1 MEDTKIINEC
11 IEFLQKSNNRY
22 SDEMNKA
29 VNNLRRYSGK
39 FWDDEYTK
47 TYRKGKN
54 RLTLSLN
61 NWNVI
66 VNAISSPISS
76 SPYHI
81 ELSDKAAYGDLQER
95 IDLEEHENDNKSAV
109 IDAFRKAVLTG
120 YGFIVISTEADR
132 NGDVK
137 IVLES
142 VKHINSVALDPA
154 INTVDGSDAEEGA
167 IVNYISTRKAK
178 RLYGEDIIPFD
189 FPNTQPLVNLNGF
202 NQWTVPADSVAIVS
216 YYVKNE
222 NGTVDFYKICGN
234 KVVQHEVL
242 PISIIPIIRFA
253 GNEIYSNDSINY
265 SGIIDQTLSLELGAN
280 IAYSTLIERCGRSV
294 KPNVMAHVDAIDGLE
309 KNLAALNDDD
319 SMAYLWKGEHQP
331 VILTEQFQTGDL
343 QATITTCRTLMEDVT
358 GIPLT
363 GISMNQPDKTAT
375 EILRQQMSKESNT
388 ANYYNNAYIACFTLG
403 RVITQMLNNGEYVD
417 FHLENGPG
425 VITRQL
431 KARQEL
437 TALSTLMP
445 DNMKPLIA
453 KYFADTLQDD
463 VGDELSKNIVA
474 NLPQDIK
481 YFSDKDDVDP
491 EAIHELNQMKA
502 MMDQMMLDLEQT
514 KAENAQLMQ
523 QLKNAETN
531 LLENDA
537 NRKLDMYKFQVSE
550 ANKMQVEAAKLEL
563 QGVKLESEAEDN
575 MVKNDINQ
583 QKVDIE
589 ANKAA
594 IESLKAYEDTEDKI
608 NSAINDM
615 SEVVITEEPTY
626 EVYRQ

>member
-1 MEDTKIINEC
+1 MEDNKIINEC
-11 IEFLQKSNNRY
+11 NEFLQKSNNRY

-39 FWDDEYTK
+39 FWDDEYTR

-54 RLTLSLN
+54 RLALSLN

-66 VNAISSPISS
+66 VNAIASPISS

-81 ELSDKAAYGDLQER
+81 ELSNKNAYEDLQGR
-95 IDLEEHENDNKSAV
+95 IDLVEHENDNKSAV
-109 IDAFRKAVLTG
+109 VDAFRKAVLTG

-154 INTVDGSDAEEGA
+154 VNTVDGSDAEEGA
-167 IVNYISTRKAK
+167 IVNYISTRKAR
-178 RLYGEDIIPFD
+178 RLYGEDVIPFD
-189 FPNTQPLVNLNGF
+189 FPNTQPLVNLNGL

-222 NGTVDFYKICGN
+222 DGTVNFYKICGN
-234 KVVQHEVL
+234 KVVQNVVL

-265 SGIIDQTLSLELGAN
+265 SGIIDQTLALELGAN

-331 VILTEQFQTGDL
+331 VILTESFQTGDL
-343 QATITTCRTLMEDVT
+343 QATISTCRMLMEDVT

-363 GISMNQPDKTAT
+363 GISNTQPEKTAT

-388 ANYYNNAYIACFTLG
+388 ANYYNNAYVACYTLG
-403 RVITQMLNNGEYVD
+403 RIITQMLSNGEYID
-417 FHLENGPG
+417 FHLENGPA

-437 TALSTLMP
+437 TALATLTP

-481 YFSDKDDVDP
+481 FFSDKDDVDP
-491 EAIHELNQMKA
+491 EAIHELNQMRA
-502 MMDQMMLDLEQT
+502 MMDQMMADLEQT
-514 KAENAQLMQ
+514 KAENAQLAQ

-531 LLENDA
+531 LLENEA
-537 NRKLDMYKFQVSE
+537 ARKLDMYKFQVSE

-563 QGVKLESEAEDN
+563 QGVKLQNEAEDN
-575 MVKNDINQ
+575 MAKNDINQ
-583 QKVDIE
+583 QKVNIEEGKATIE
-589 ANKAA
+589 A
-594 IESLKAYEDTEDKI
+594 LKAYEESEDKL
-608 NSAINDM
+608 NDAIAEM
-615 SEVVITEEPTY
+615 QQPQVIVENPNEI
-626 EVYRQ
+626 YR

>member
-1 MEDTKIINEC
+1 MEDNKIINEC
-11 IEFLQKSNNRY
+11 NEFLQKSNNRY
-22 SDEMNKA
+22 SDEMIKA

-39 FWDDEYTK
+39 FWDDEYTR

-54 RLTLSLN
+54 RLALSLN

-66 VNAISSPISS
+66 VNAIASPISS

-81 ELSDKAAYGDLQER
+81 ELSNKNAYEDLQER
-95 IDLEEHENDNKSAV
+95 IDLVEHENDNKSAV
-109 IDAFRKAVLTG
+109 VDAFRKAVLTG

-167 IVNYISTRKAK
+167 IVNYISTRKAR
-178 RLYGEDIIPFD
+178 RLYGEDVIPFD
-189 FPNTQPLVNLNGF
+189 FPNTQPLVNLNGLS
-202 NQWTVPADSVAIVS
+202 QWTVPADSVAIIS

-222 NGTVDFYKICGN
+222 DGTVNFYKICGN
-234 KVVQHEVL
+234 KVVQNVVL

-265 SGIIDQTLSLELGAN
+265 SGIIDQTLALELGAN

-331 VILTEQFQTGDL
+331 VILTESFQTGDL
-343 QATITTCRTLMEDVT
+343 QATISTCRMLMEDVT

-363 GISMNQPDKTAT
+363 GISNTQPEKTAT

-388 ANYYNNAYIACFTLG
+388 ANYYNNAYVACYTLG
-403 RVITQMLNNGEYVD
+403 RIITQMLSNGEYID
-417 FHLENGPG
+417 FHLENGPA

-437 TALSTLMP
+437 TALATLTP

-481 YFSDKDDVDP
+481 FFSDKDDVDP
-491 EAIHELNQMKA
+491 EAIHELNQMRA
-502 MMDQMMLDLEQT
+502 MMDQMMADLEQT
-514 KAENAQLMQ
+514 KAENAQLAQ

-531 LLENDA
+531 LLENEA
-537 NRKLDMYKFQVSE
+537 ARKLDMYKFQVSE

-563 QGVKLESEAEDN
+563 QGVKLQNEAEDN

-583 QKVDIE
+583 QKVNIEEGKATIE
-589 ANKAA
+589 A
-594 IESLKAYEDTEDKI
+594 LKAYEESEDKL
-608 NSAINDM
+608 NDAIAEM
-615 SEVVITEEPTY
+615 QQPQVIVENPNEI
-626 EVYRQ
+626 YR

>member
-1 MEDTKIINEC
+1 MEDNKIINEC
-11 IEFLQKSNNRY
+11 NEFLQKSNNRY
-22 SDEMNKA
+22 SDEMTKA

-39 FWDDEYTK
+39 FWDDEYTR

-54 RLTLSLN
+54 RLALSLN

-66 VNAISSPISS
+66 VNAIASPISS

-81 ELSDKAAYGDLQER
+81 ELSNKNAYEDLQER
-95 IDLEEHENDNKSAV
+95 IDLVEHENDNKSAV
-109 IDAFRKAVLTG
+109 VDAFRKAVLTG

-167 IVNYISTRKAK
+167 IVNYISTRKAR
-178 RLYGEDIIPFD
+178 RLYGEDVIPFD
-189 FPNTQPLVNLNGF
+189 FPNTQPLVNLNGLS
-202 NQWTVPADSVAIVS
+202 QWTVPADSVAIIS

-222 NGTVDFYKICGN
+222 DGTVNFYKICGN
-234 KVVQHEVL
+234 KVVQNVVL

-265 SGIIDQTLSLELGAN
+265 SGIIDQTLALELGAN

-331 VILTEQFQTGDL
+331 VILTESFQTGDL
-343 QATITTCRTLMEDVT
+343 QATISTCRMLMEDVT

-363 GISMNQPDKTAT
+363 GISNTQPEKTAT

-388 ANYYNNAYIACFTLG
+388 ANYYNNAYVACYTLG
-403 RVITQMLNNGEYVD
+403 RIITQMLSNGEYID
-417 FHLENGPG
+417 FHLENGPA

-437 TALSTLMP
+437 TALATLTP

-481 YFSDKDDVDP
+481 FFSDKDDVDP
-491 EAIHELNQMKA
+491 EAIHELNQMRA
-502 MMDQMMLDLEQT
+502 MMDQMMADLEQT
-514 KAENAQLMQ
+514 KAENAQLAQ

-531 LLENDA
+531 LLENEA
-537 NRKLDMYKFQVSE
+537 ARKLDMYKFQVSE

-563 QGVKLESEAEDN
+563 QGVKLQNEAEDN

-583 QKVDIE
+583 QKVNIEEGKATIE
-589 ANKAA
+589 A
-594 IESLKAYEDTEDKI
+594 LKAYEESEDKL
-608 NSAINDM
+608 NDAIAEM
-615 SEVVITEEPTY
+615 QQPQVIVENPNEI
-626 EVYRQ
+626 YR

>member
-1 MEDTKIINEC
+1 MEDNKIINEC
-11 IEFLQKSNNRY
+11 NEFLQKSNNRY

-39 FWDDEYTK
+39 FWDDEYTR

-54 RLTLSLN
+54 RLALSLN

-66 VNAISSPISS
+66 VNAIASPISN

-81 ELSDKAAYGDLQER
+81 ELSNKNTYEGLQER
-95 IDLEEHENDNKSAV
+95 IDLVEHENDNKSAV
-109 IDAFRKAVLTG
+109 VDAFRKAVLTG

-167 IVNYISTRKAK
+167 IVNYISTRKAR
-178 RLYGEDIIPFD
+178 RLYGEDVIPFD
-189 FPNTQPLVNLNGF
+189 FPNTQPLVNLNGLS
-202 NQWTVPADSVAIVS
+202 QWTVPPDSVAIVS

-222 NGTVDFYKICGN
+222 DGTVNFYKICGN
-234 KVVQHEVL
+234 KVVQNVVL

-265 SGIIDQTLSLELGAN
+265 SGIIDQTLALELGAN

-331 VILTEQFQTGDL
+331 VILTESFQTGDL
-343 QATITTCRTLMEDVT
+343 QATISTCRMLMEDVT

-363 GISMNQPDKTAT
+363 GISNTQPEKTAT

-388 ANYYNNAYIACFTLG
+388 ANYYNNAYVACYTLG
-403 RVITQMLNNGEYVD
+403 RIITQMLSNGEYID
-417 FHLENGPG
+417 FHLENGPA

-437 TALSTLMP
+437 TALATLTP

-481 YFSDKDDVDP
+481 FFSDKDDVDP

-502 MMDQMMLDLEQT
+502 MMDQMMADLEQT
-514 KAENAQLMQ
+514 KAENAQLAQ

-531 LLENDA
+531 LLENEA
-537 NRKLDMYKFQVSE
+537 ARKLEMYKFQVSE

-563 QGVKLESEAEDN
+563 QGVKLQNDAEDN
-575 MVKNDINQ
+575 MAKNDINQ
-583 QKVDIE
+583 QKVNIEEGKATIE
-589 ANKAA
+589 A
-594 IESLKAYEDTEDKI
+594 LKAYEESEDKL
-608 NSAINDM
+608 NDAIAEM
-615 SEVVITEEPTY
+615 QQPQVIVENPNEI
-626 EVYRQ
+626 YR

>member
-1 MEDTKIINEC
+1 MEDNKIINEC
-11 IEFLQKSNNRY
+11 NDFLQKSNNRY
-22 SDEMNKA
+22 SDEMTKA

-39 FWDDEYTK
+39 FWDDEYTR

-54 RLTLSLN
+54 RLALSLN

-66 VNAISSPISS
+66 VNAIASPISS

-81 ELSDKAAYGDLQER
+81 ELSNKNAYEDLQER
-95 IDLEEHENDNKSAV
+95 IDLVEHENDNKSAV
-109 IDAFRKAVLTG
+109 VDAFRKAVLTG

-167 IVNYISTRKAK
+167 IVNYISTRKAR
-178 RLYGEDIIPFD
+178 RLYGEDVIPFD
-189 FPNTQPLVNLNGF
+189 FPNTQPLVNLNGL

-222 NGTVDFYKICGN
+222 DGTVNFYKICGN
-234 KVVQHEVL
+234 KVVQNVVL

-265 SGIIDQTLSLELGAN
+265 SGIIDQTLALELGAN

-331 VILTEQFQTGDL
+331 VILTESFQTGDL
-343 QATITTCRTLMEDVT
+343 QATISTCRMLMEDVT

-363 GISMNQPDKTAT
+363 GISNTQPEKTAT

-388 ANYYNNAYIACFTLG
+388 ANYYNNAYVACYTLG
-403 RVITQMLNNGEYVD
+403 RIITQMLSNGEYID
-417 FHLENGPG
+417 FHLENGPA

-437 TALSTLMP
+437 TALATLTP

-481 YFSDKDDVDP
+481 FFSDKDDVDP
-491 EAIHELNQMKA
+491 EAIHELNQMRA
-502 MMDQMMLDLEQT
+502 MMDQMMADLEQT
-514 KAENAQLMQ
+514 KAENAQLAQ

-531 LLENDA
+531 LLENEA
-537 NRKLDMYKFQVSE
+537 ARKLDMYKFQVSE

-563 QGVKLESEAEDN
+563 QGVKLQNETEDN

-583 QKVDIE
+583 QKVNIEEGKATIE
-589 ANKAA
+589 A
-594 IESLKAYEDTEDKI
+594 LKAYEESEDKL
-608 NSAINDM
+608 NDAIAEM
-615 SEVVITEEPTY
+615 QQPQVIVENPNEI
-626 EVYRQ
+626 YR

>member
-1 MEDTKIINEC
+1 MEDNKIINEC
-11 IEFLQKSNNRY
+11 NEFLQKSNNRY

-39 FWDDEYTK
+39 FWDDEYTR

-54 RLTLSLN
+54 RLALSLN

-66 VNAISSPISS
+66 VNAIASPISN

-81 ELSDKAAYGDLQER
+81 ELSNKNAYEDLQER
-95 IDLEEHENDNKSAV
+95 IDLVEHENDNKSAV
-109 IDAFRKAVLTG
+109 VDAFRKAVLTG

-167 IVNYISTRKAK
+167 IVNYISTRKAR
-178 RLYGEDIIPFD
+178 RLYGEDVIPFD
-189 FPNTQPLVNLNGF
+189 FPNTQPLVNLNGLS
-202 NQWTVPADSVAIVS
+202 QWTVPPDSVAIVS

-222 NGTVDFYKICGN
+222 DGTVNFYKICGN
-234 KVVQHEVL
+234 KVVQNVVL

-265 SGIIDQTLSLELGAN
+265 SGIIDQTLALELGAN

-331 VILTEQFQTGDL
+331 VILTESFQTGDL
-343 QATITTCRTLMEDVT
+343 QATISTCRMLMEDVT

-363 GISMNQPDKTAT
+363 GISNTQPEKTAT

-388 ANYYNNAYIACFTLG
+388 ANYYNNAYVACYTLG
-403 RVITQMLNNGEYVD
+403 RIITQMLSNGEYID
-417 FHLENGPG
+417 FHLENGPA

-437 TALSTLMP
+437 TALATLTP

-453 KYFADTLQDD
+453 KYFADTLQDH

-481 YFSDKDDVDP
+481 FFSDKDDVDP

-502 MMDQMMLDLEQT
+502 MMDQMMADLEQT
-514 KAENAQLMQ
+514 KAENAQLAQ

-531 LLENDA
+531 LLENEA
-537 NRKLDMYKFQVSE
+537 ARKLDMYKFQVSE

-563 QGVKLESEAEDN
+563 QGVKLQNEAEDN

-583 QKVDIE
+583 QKVNIEESKATIE
-589 ANKAA
+589 A
-594 IESLKAYEDTEDKI
+594 LKAYEESEDKL
-608 NSAINDM
+608 NDAIAEM
-615 SEVVITEEPTY
+615 QQPQVIVENPNEI
-626 EVYRQ
+626 YR

>member
-1 MEDTKIINEC
+1 MEDNKIINEC
-11 IEFLQKSNNRY
+11 NDFLQKSNNRY

-39 FWDDEYTK
+39 FWDDEYTR

-54 RLTLSLN
+54 RLALSLN

-66 VNAISSPISS
+66 VNAIASPISS

-81 ELSDKAAYGDLQER
+81 ELSNKNAYEDLQER
-95 IDLEEHENDNKSAV
+95 IDLVEHENDNKSAV
-109 IDAFRKAVLTG
+109 VDAFRKAVLTG

-167 IVNYISTRKAK
+167 IVNYISTRKAR
-178 RLYGEDIIPFD
+178 RLYGEDVIPFD
-189 FPNTQPLVNLNGF
+189 FPNTQPLVNLNGLS
-202 NQWTVPADSVAIVS
+202 QWSVPADSVAIVS

-222 NGTVDFYKICGN
+222 DGTVNFYKICGN
-234 KVVQHEVL
+234 KVVQNVVL

-253 GNEIYSNDSINY
+253 GNEIYSNDAINY
-265 SGIIDQTLSLELGAN
+265 SGIIDQTLALELGAN

-331 VILTEQFQTGDL
+331 VILTESFQTGDL
-343 QATITTCRTLMEDVT
+343 QATISTCRMLMEDVT

-363 GISMNQPDKTAT
+363 GISNTQPEKTAT

-388 ANYYNNAYIACFTLG
+388 ANYYNNAYVACYTLG
-403 RVITQMLNNGEYVD
+403 RIITQMLSNGEYID
-417 FHLENGPG
+417 FHLENGPA

-437 TALSTLMP
+437 TALATLTP

-481 YFSDKDDVDP
+481 FFSDKDDVDP
-491 EAIHELNQMKA
+491 EAIHELNQMRT
-502 MMDQMMLDLEQT
+502 MMDQMMADLEQT
-514 KAENAQLMQ
+514 KAENAQLAQ

-531 LLENDA
+531 LLENEA
-537 NRKLDMYKFQVSE
+537 ARKLDMYKFQVSE

-563 QGVKLESEAEDN
+563 QGVKLQNEAEDN

-583 QKVDIE
+583 QKVNIEEGKATIE
-589 ANKAA
+589 A
-594 IESLKAYEDTEDKI
+594 LKAYEESEDKL
-608 NSAINDM
+608 NDAIAEM
-615 SEVVITEEPTY
+615 QQPQVIVENPNEI
-626 EVYRQ
+626 YR

>member
-1 MEDTKIINEC
+1 MEDNKIINEC
-11 IEFLQKSNNRY
+11 NEFLQKSNSRY

-39 FWDDEYTK
+39 FWDDEYTR

-54 RLTLSLN
+54 RLALSLN

-66 VNAISSPISS
+66 VNAIASPISS

-81 ELSDKAAYGDLQER
+81 ELSNKNAYGDLQER
-95 IDLEEHENDNKSAV
+95 IDLVEHENDNKSAV
-109 IDAFRKAVLTG
+109 VDAFRKAVLTG

-167 IVNYISTRKAK
+167 IVNYISTRKAR
-178 RLYGEDIIPFD
+178 RLYGEDVIPFD
-189 FPNTQPLVNLNGF
+189 FPNTQPLVNLNGLS
-202 NQWTVPADSVAIVS
+202 QWSVPADSVAIVS

-222 NGTVDFYKICGN
+222 DGTVNFYKICGN
-234 KVVQHEVL
+234 KVVQNVVL

-265 SGIIDQTLSLELGAN
+265 SGIIDQTLALELGAN

-331 VILTEQFQTGDL
+331 VILTESFQTGDL
-343 QATITTCRTLMEDVT
+343 QATISTCRMLMEDVT

-363 GISMNQPDKTAT
+363 GISNTQPEKTAT

-388 ANYYNNAYIACFTLG
+388 ANYYNNAYVACYTLG
-403 RVITQMLNNGEYVD
+403 RIITQMLSNGEYID
-417 FHLENGPG
+417 FHLENGPA

-437 TALSTLMP
+437 TALATLTP
-445 DNMKPLIA
+445 ENMKPLIA

-481 YFSDKDDVDP
+481 FFSDKDDVDP
-491 EAIHELNQMKA
+491 EAIHELNQMRA

-514 KAENAQLMQ
+514 KAENAQLAQ

-531 LLENDA
+531 LLENEA
-537 NRKLDMYKFQVSE
+537 ARKLDMYKFQVSE

-563 QGVKLESEAEDN
+563 QGVKLQNEAEDN

-583 QKVDIE
+583 QKVNIEEGKATIE
-589 ANKAA
+589 A
-594 IESLKAYEDTEDKI
+594 LKAYEESEDKL
-608 NSAINDM
+608 NDAIAEM
-615 SEVVITEEPTY
+615 QQPQVIVENPNEI
-626 EVYRQ
+626 YR

>member
-1 MEDTKIINEC
+1 MEDNKIINEC
-11 IEFLQKSNNRY
+11 NEFLQKSNNRY
-22 SDEMNKA
+22 SDEMTKA

-39 FWDDEYTK
+39 FWDDEYTR

-54 RLTLSLN
+54 RLALSLN

-66 VNAISSPISS
+66 VNAISSPISN

-81 ELSDKAAYGDLQER
+81 ELSNKNAYEDLQER
-95 IDLEEHENDNKSAV
+95 IDLVEHENDNKSAV
-109 IDAFRKAVLTG
+109 VDAFRKAVLTG

-167 IVNYISTRKAK
+167 IVNYISTRKAR
-178 RLYGEDIIPFD
+178 RLYGEDVIPFD
-189 FPNTQPLVNLNGF
+189 FPNTQPLVNLNGLS
-202 NQWTVPADSVAIVS
+202 QWSVPPDSVAIVS

-222 NGTVDFYKICGN
+222 DGTVNFYKICGN
-234 KVVQHEVL
+234 KVVQNVVL

-265 SGIIDQTLSLELGAN
+265 SGIIDQTLALELGAN

-331 VILTEQFQTGDL
+331 VILTESFQTGDL
-343 QATITTCRTLMEDVT
+343 QATISTCRMLMEDVT

-363 GISMNQPDKTAT
+363 GISNTQPEKTAT

-388 ANYYNNAYIACFTLG
+388 ANYYNNAYVACYTLG
-403 RVITQMLNNGEYVD
+403 RIITQMLSNGEYID
-417 FHLENGPG
+417 FHLENGPA

-437 TALSTLMP
+437 TALATLTP

-481 YFSDKDDVDP
+481 FFSDKDDVDP

-502 MMDQMMLDLEQT
+502 MMDQMMADLEQT
-514 KAENAQLMQ
+514 KAENAQLAQ

-531 LLENDA
+531 LLENEA
-537 NRKLDMYKFQVSE
+537 ARKLEMYKFQVSE

-563 QGVKLESEAEDN
+563 QGVKLQNEAEDN

-583 QKVDIE
+583 QKVNIEEGKATIE
-589 ANKAA
+589 A
-594 IESLKAYEDTEDKI
+594 LKAYEESEDKL
-608 NSAINDM
+608 NDAIAEM
-615 SEVVITEEPTY
+615 QQPQVIVENPNEI
-626 EVYRQ
+626 YR

>member
-1 MEDTKIINEC
+1 MEDNKIINEC
-11 IEFLQKSNNRY
+11 NEFLQKSNNRY

-39 FWDDEYTK
+39 FWDDEYTR
-47 TYRKGKN
+47 TYRKGKS
-54 RLTLSLN
+54 RLALSLN

-66 VNAISSPISS
+66 VNAIASPISS

-81 ELSDKAAYGDLQER
+81 ELSNKNAYEDLQER
-95 IDLEEHENDNKSAV
+95 IDLVEHENDNKSAV
-109 IDAFRKAVLTG
+109 VDAFRKAVLTG

-167 IVNYISTRKAK
+167 IVNYISTRKAR
-178 RLYGEDIIPFD
+178 RLYGEDVIPFD
-189 FPNTQPLVNLNGF
+189 FPNTQPLVNLNGLS
-202 NQWTVPADSVAIVS
+202 QWSVPADSVAIVS

-222 NGTVDFYKICGN
+222 DGTVNFYKICGN
-234 KVVQHEVL
+234 KVVQNVVL

-253 GNEIYSNDSINY
+253 GNEIYSNDAINY
-265 SGIIDQTLSLELGAN
+265 SGIIDQTLALELGAN

-331 VILTEQFQTGDL
+331 VILTESFQTGDL
-343 QATITTCRTLMEDVT
+343 QATISTCRMLMEDVT

-363 GISMNQPDKTAT
+363 GISNTQPEKTAT

-388 ANYYNNAYIACFTLG
+388 ANYYNNAYVACYTLG
-403 RVITQMLNNGEYVD
+403 RIITQMLSNGEYID
-417 FHLENGPG
+417 FHLENGPA

-437 TALSTLMP
+437 TALATLTP

-481 YFSDKDDVDP
+481 FFSDKDDVDP
-491 EAIHELNQMKA
+491 EAIHELNQMRA
-502 MMDQMMLDLEQT
+502 MMDQMMADLEQT
-514 KAENAQLMQ
+514 KAENAQLAQ

-531 LLENDA
+531 LLENEA
-537 NRKLDMYKFQVSE
+537 ARKLDMYKFQVSE

-563 QGVKLESEAEDN
+563 QGVKLQNEAEDN

-583 QKVDIE
+583 QKVNIEEGKATIE
-589 ANKAA
+589 A
-594 IESLKAYEDTEDKI
+594 LKAYEESEDKL
-608 NSAINDM
+608 NDAIAEM
-615 SEVVITEEPTY
+615 QQPQVIVENPNEI
-626 EVYRQ
+626 YR

>member
-1 MEDTKIINEC
+1 MEDNKIINEC
-11 IEFLQKSNNRY
+11 NEFLQKSNNRY
-22 SDEMNKA
+22 SDEMTKA

-39 FWDDEYTK
+39 FWDDEYTR

-54 RLTLSLN
+54 RLALSLN

-66 VNAISSPISS
+66 VNAIASPISS

-81 ELSDKAAYGDLQER
+81 ELSNKNTYEDLQGR
-95 IDLEEHENDNKSAV
+95 IDLVEHENDNKSAV
-109 IDAFRKAVLTG
+109 VDAFRKAVLTG

-167 IVNYISTRKAK
+167 IVNYISTRKAR
-178 RLYGEDIIPFD
+178 RLYGEDVIPFD
-189 FPNTQPLVNLNGF
+189 FPNTQPLVNLNGLS
-202 NQWTVPADSVAIVS
+202 QWTVPADSVAIVS

-222 NGTVDFYKICGN
+222 DGTVNFYKICGN
-234 KVVQHEVL
+234 KVVQNVVL

-265 SGIIDQTLSLELGAN
+265 SGIIDQTLALELGAN

-331 VILTEQFQTGDL
+331 VILTESFQTGDL
-343 QATITTCRTLMEDVT
+343 QATISTCRMLMEDVT

-363 GISMNQPDKTAT
+363 GISNTQPEKTAT

-388 ANYYNNAYIACFTLG
+388 ANYYNNAYVACYTLG
-403 RVITQMLNNGEYVD
+403 RIITQMLSNGEYID
-417 FHLENGPG
+417 FHLENGPA

-437 TALSTLMP
+437 TALATLTP

-481 YFSDKDDVDP
+481 FFSDKDDVDP
-491 EAIHELNQMKA
+491 EAIHELNQMRA
-502 MMDQMMLDLEQT
+502 MMDQMMADLEQT
-514 KAENAQLMQ
+514 KAENAQLTQ

-531 LLENDA
+531 LLENEA
-537 NRKLDMYKFQVSE
+537 ARKLDMYKFQVSE

-563 QGVKLESEAEDN
+563 QGVKLQNEAEDN
-575 MVKNDINQ
+575 MAKNDINQ
-583 QKVDIE
+583 QKVNIEEGKATIE
-589 ANKAA
+589 A
-594 IESLKAYEDTEDKI
+594 LKAYEESEDKL
-608 NSAINDM
+608 NDAIAEM
-615 SEVVITEEPTY
+615 QQPQVIVENPNEI
-626 EVYRQ
+626 YR

>member
-1 MEDTKIINEC
+1 MEDNKIINEC
-11 IEFLQKSNNRY
+11 NEFLQKSNSRY

-39 FWDDEYTK
+39 FWDDEYTR

-54 RLTLSLN
+54 RLALSLN

-66 VNAISSPISS
+66 VNAIASPISS

-81 ELSDKAAYGDLQER
+81 ELSNKNAYGDLQER
-95 IDLEEHENDNKSAV
+95 IDLVEHENDNKSAV
-109 IDAFRKAVLTG
+109 VDAFRKAVLTG

-167 IVNYISTRKAK
+167 IVNYISTRKAR
-178 RLYGEDIIPFD
+178 RLYGEDVIPFD
-189 FPNTQPLVNLNGF
+189 FPNTQPLVNLNGLS
-202 NQWTVPADSVAIVS
+202 QWSVPADSVAIVS

-222 NGTVDFYKICGN
+222 DGTVNFYKICGN
-234 KVVQHEVL
+234 KVVQNVVL

-265 SGIIDQTLSLELGAN
+265 SGIIDQTLALELGAN

-331 VILTEQFQTGDL
+331 VILTESFQTGDL
-343 QATITTCRTLMEDVT
+343 QATISTCRMLMEDVT

-363 GISMNQPDKTAT
+363 GISNTQPEKTAT

-388 ANYYNNAYIACFTLG
+388 ANYYNNAYVACYTLG
-403 RVITQMLNNGEYVD
+403 RIITQMLSNGEYID
-417 FHLENGPG
+417 FHLENGPA

-437 TALSTLMP
+437 TALATLTP

-481 YFSDKDDVDP
+481 FFSDKDDVDP
-491 EAIHELNQMKA
+491 EAIHELNQMRA

-514 KAENAQLMQ
+514 KAENAQLAQ

-531 LLENDA
+531 LLENEA
-537 NRKLDMYKFQVSE
+537 ARKLDMYKFQVSE

-563 QGVKLESEAEDN
+563 QGVKLQNEAEDN

-583 QKVDIE
+583 QKVNIEEGKATIE
-589 ANKAA
+589 A
-594 IESLKAYEDTEDKI
+594 LKAYEESEDKL
-608 NSAINDM
+608 NDAIAEM
-615 SEVVITEEPTY
+615 QQPQVIVENPNEI
-626 EVYRQ
+626 YR

>member
-1 MEDTKIINEC
+1 MEDNKIINEC
-11 IEFLQKSNNRY
+11 NEFLQKSNSRY

-39 FWDDEYTK
+39 FWDDEYTR

-54 RLTLSLN
+54 RLALSLN

-66 VNAISSPISS
+66 VNAIASPISS

-81 ELSDKAAYGDLQER
+81 ELSNKNAYEDLQER
-95 IDLEEHENDNKSAV
+95 IDLVEHENDNKSAV
-109 IDAFRKAVLTG
+109 VDAFRKAVLTG

-167 IVNYISTRKAK
+167 IVNYISTRKAR
-178 RLYGEDIIPFD
+178 RLYGEDVIPFD
-189 FPNTQPLVNLNGF
+189 FPNTQPLVNLNGLS
-202 NQWTVPADSVAIVS
+202 QWSVPADSVAIVS

-222 NGTVDFYKICGN
+222 DGTVNFYKICGN
-234 KVVQHEVL
+234 KVVQNVVL

-265 SGIIDQTLSLELGAN
+265 SGIIDQTLALELGAN

-331 VILTEQFQTGDL
+331 VILTESFQTGDL
-343 QATITTCRTLMEDVT
+343 QATISTCRMLMEDVT

-363 GISMNQPDKTAT
+363 GISNTQPEKTAT

-388 ANYYNNAYIACFTLG
+388 ANYYNNAYVACYTLG
-403 RVITQMLNNGEYVD
+403 RIITQMLSNGEYID
-417 FHLENGPG
+417 FHLENGPA

-437 TALSTLMP
+437 TALATLTP
-445 DNMKPLIA
+445 ENMKPLIA

-481 YFSDKDDVDP
+481 FFSDKDDVDP
-491 EAIHELNQMKA
+491 EAIHELNQMRA

-514 KAENAQLMQ
+514 KAENAQLAQ

-531 LLENDA
+531 LLENEA
-537 NRKLDMYKFQVSE
+537 ARKLDMYKFQVSE

-563 QGVKLESEAEDN
+563 QGVKLQNEAEDN

-583 QKVDIE
+583 QKVNIEEGKATIE
-589 ANKAA
+589 A
-594 IESLKAYEDTEDKI
+594 LKAYEESEDKL
-608 NSAINDM
+608 NDAIAEM
-615 SEVVITEEPTY
+615 QQPQVIVENPNEI
-626 EVYRQ
+626 YR

>member
-1 MEDTKIINEC
+1 MEDNKIINEC
-11 IEFLQKSNNRY
+11 NEFLQKSNSRY

-39 FWDDEYTK
+39 FWDDEYTR

-54 RLTLSLN
+54 RLALSLN

-66 VNAISSPISS
+66 VNAIASPISS

-81 ELSDKAAYGDLQER
+81 ELSDKAAYGDLQDR
-95 IDLEEHENDNKSAV
+95 IDLVEHENDNKSSI

-167 IVNYISTRKAK
+167 IVNYISTRKAR
-178 RLYGEDIIPFD
+178 RLYGEDVIPFD
-189 FPNTQPLVNLNGF
+189 FPNTQPLVNLNGLS
-202 NQWTVPADSVAIVS
+202 QWSVPADSVAIVS

-222 NGTVDFYKICGN
+222 DGTVNFYKICGN
-234 KVVQHEVL
+234 KVVQNVVL

-253 GNEIYSNDSINY
+253 GNEIYSNNSINY
-265 SGIIDQTLSLELGAN
+265 SGIIEQTLALELGAN

-331 VILTEQFQTGDL
+331 VILTESFQTGDL
-343 QATITTCRTLMEDVT
+343 QATISTCRMLMEDVT

-363 GISMNQPDKTAT
+363 GISNTQPEKTAT

-388 ANYYNNAYIACFTLG
+388 ANYYNNAYVACYTLG
-403 RVITQMLNNGEYVD
+403 RIITQMLSNGEYID
-417 FHLENGPG
+417 FHLENGPA

-437 TALSTLMP
+437 TALATLTP
-445 DNMKPLIA
+445 ENMKPLIA

-481 YFSDKDDVDP
+481 FFSDKDDVDP
-491 EAIHELNQMKA
+491 EAIHELNQMRA
-502 MMDQMMLDLEQT
+502 MMDQMMADLEQT
-514 KAENAQLMQ
+514 KAENAQLAQ

-531 LLENDA
+531 LLENEA
-537 NRKLDMYKFQVSE
+537 ARKLDMYKFQVSE

-563 QGVKLESEAEDN
+563 QGVKLQNEAEDN

-583 QKVDIE
+583 QKVNIEEGKATIE
-589 ANKAA
+589 A
-594 IESLKAYEDTEDKI
+594 LKAYEESEDKL
-608 NSAINDM
+608 NDAIAEM
-615 SEVVITEEPTY
+615 QQPQVIVENPNEI
-626 EVYRQ
+626 YR